1 MKIGIIGAGFI
12 ARSLAEHALAN
23 GHQVMLSN
31 SRGPETLYSLKV
43 ALACETGT
51 VQQAVE
57 FGDIVVI
64 AITFKHYATVPAE
77 ALRGKIVIDTN
88 NYYPERD
95 GNFVELDQ
103 QLTTTSEMLA
113 HHLYAS
119 HVVKA
124 FNSIR
129 VIDLNKDGRPQGDE
143 RRRALPIVGDSEDAK
158 KRVSDLI
165 DQFGFDV
172 VDAGALKEG
181 WRFQRGSPLY
191 CEWFNQSQLKKSLA
205 DLTREQ
211 VIA

>member
-1 MKIGIIGAGFI
+1 MKIGIIGAGLI

-31 SRGPETLYSLKV
+31 SRGPETLYSLKE
-43 ALACETGT
+43 AFTCETGT

-95 GNFVELDQ
+95 GHFDELDQ

-113 HHLYAS
+113 RHLCAS

-129 VIDLNKDGRPQGDE
+129 VIDLDKDGRPQGDE
-143 RRRALPIVGDSEDAK
+143 HRRALPIAGDNENAKRQVSE
-158 KRVSDLI
+158 LI
-165 DQFGFDV
+165 EQFGFDV

-191 CEWFNQSQLKKSLA
+191 CEWFSLPQLKKALT
-205 DLTREQ
+205 DLTR
-211 VIA
+211 

>member
-1 MKIGIIGAGFI
+1 MKIGIIGAGLI

-43 ALACETGT
+43 TLACETGT

-95 GNFVELDQ
+95 GHFDELDQ

-113 HHLYAS
+113 RHLCTS

-129 VIDLNKDGRPQGDE
+129 VIDLDKDGRPQGDE
-143 RRRALPIVGDSEDAK
+143 YRRALPIAGDNENAKRQVSE
-158 KRVSDLI
+158 LI
-165 DQFGFDV
+165 EQFGFDV

-191 CEWFNQSQLKKSLA
+191 CEWFSLPQLKKALT
-205 DLTREQ
+205 DLTR
-211 VIA
+211 

>member
-1 MKIGIIGAGFI
+1 MKIGIIGAGLI

-43 ALACETGT
+43 TLACETGT

-95 GNFVELDQ
+95 GHFDKLDQ

-113 HHLYAS
+113 RHLCAS

-129 VIDLNKDGRPQGDE
+129 VIDLDKDGRPQGDE
-143 RRRALPIVGDSEDAK
+143 HRRALPIAGDNENAKRQVSE
-158 KRVSDLI
+158 LI
-165 DQFGFDV
+165 EQFGFDV

-191 CEWFNQSQLKKSLA
+191 CEWFSLPQLKKALT
-205 DLTREQ
+205 DLTQ
-211 VIA
+211 

>member
-1 MKIGIIGAGFI
+1 MKIGFIGAGLI
-12 ARSLAEHALAN
+12 ARSLAGHALAN

-31 SRGPETLYSLKV
+31 SRGPETLFSLKV

-64 AITFKHYATVPAE
+64 AITFNHYATVPAE

-95 GNFVELDQ
+95 GHFGELDQ
-103 QLTTTSEMLA
+103 QLITTSEMLA
-113 HHLYAS
+113 RHLFAS

-129 VIDLNKDGRPQGDE
+129 VLDLDKDGRPNGDE
-143 RRRALPIVGDSEDAK
+143 QRRALPIAGDNDDAK

-191 CEWFNQSQLKKSLA
+191 CEWFNQPQLKKALSA
-205 DLTREQ
+205 LTREQ
-211 VIA
+211 VTA

>member
-1 MKIGIIGAGFI
+1 MKIGIIGAGLI

-43 ALACETGT
+43 ALACEVGT

-57 FGDIVVI
+57 FGDIVII

-95 GNFVELDQ
+95 GHFDELDQ

-113 HHLYAS
+113 RHLGGS

-129 VIDLNKDGRPQGDE
+129 VIDLDKDGRPRGDE
-143 RRRALPIVGDSEDAK
+143 LRRALPIAGDSENAK
-158 KRVSDLI
+158 KHVSELI

-172 VDAGALKEG
+172 VDAGMLKEG

-191 CEWFNQSQLKKSLA
+191 CEWFSLPQLTKSLT
-205 DLTREQ
+205 DLTR
-211 VIA
+211 